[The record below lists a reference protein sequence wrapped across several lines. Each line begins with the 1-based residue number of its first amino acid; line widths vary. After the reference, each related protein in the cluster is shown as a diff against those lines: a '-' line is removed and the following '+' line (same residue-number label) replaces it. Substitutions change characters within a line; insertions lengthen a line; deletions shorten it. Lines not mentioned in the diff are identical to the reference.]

1 MNDQMK
7 LILALQQV
15 DNLHS
20 LFANNEWEQYLV
32 RHLTFIE
39 VELKR
44 QLSLVKQNG

>member
-1 MNDQMK
+1 MK

-20 LFANNEWEQYLV
+20 LFANNEWEQYLI
-32 RHLTFIE
+32 RHLAPIQT
-39 VELKR
+39 ELKR